1 MVVVPF
7 VCSLVALGLP
17 EMQAPAAPAAG
28 ASADDLGLHATQ
40 VTIRMGRE
48 QFRATVI
55 AKEGETLTILTAAH
69 CVGDRDVGSA
79 LLLRYGNTTLRGK
92 VIQASHNPDYKP
104 VPSRDPTSK
113 AVRGVLCVDTALA
126 TIHLDPVTPKERQ
139 ALKEIAAAE
148 LSTEAVL
155 GTRIRTISVHII
167 DQEEREHMVT
177 AGNHLNPKCLAWGRA
192 SYHPQ
197 PGDSGA
203 GVFFVQEN
211 PGGKPR
217 PVLVGN
223 VALSD
228 DRGGIAPI
236 VSRSSHWVEEAF
248 AKANTS
254 KPR

>member
-7 VCSLVALGLP
+7 LCSLLVLGLP
-17 EMQAPAAPAAG
+17 DKTPAAS
-28 ASADDLGLHATQ
+28 ASADPLGIHATQ
-40 VTIRMGRE
+40 VTIRLGRE
-48 QFRATVI
+48 QFRATVVG
-55 AKEGETLTILTAAH
+55 KEGETLTILTAAH
-69 CVGDRDVGSA
+69 CVSDRDAGAA
-79 LLLRYGNTTLRGK
+79 LLLRHGNTTLRGK
-92 VIQASHNPDYKP
+92 VIQAAHNPDYKP
-104 VPSRDPTSK
+104 VPSRDPASR

-126 TIHLDPVTPKERQ
+126 TIQLDPANPKER
-139 ALKEIAAAE
+139 EAASAITVAE
-148 LSTEAVL
+148 LSSEAVV

-203 GVFFVQEN
+203 GVFFLQEGA
-211 PGGKPR
+211 GGKLR

-228 DRGGIAPI
+228 DRGGIAPV
-236 VSRSSHWVEEAF
+236 VSHSSHWVEEAF
-248 AKANTS
+248 VKANAP
-254 KPR
+254 KPQ